1 MADKAETPE
10 NRLKRL
16 VMRSKRRGIREMD
29 LILGAFADRH
39 LAALSPEEL
48 DLYERFLG
56 ENDHDLYGWV
66 TGYLQVPPEYLGL
79 IERIRAGANLP
90 GAGADISN

>member
-1 MADKAETPE
+1 MADMAQTPE

-39 LAALSPEEL
+39 LAALSPGDL

-56 ENDHDLYGWV
+56 ENDHDLYGWIS
-66 TGYLQVPPEYLGL
+66 GQLESPQEYLAL
-79 IERIRAGANLP
+79 IETIRAGAIAHS
-90 GAGADISN
+90 AGADISN

>member
-1 MADKAETPE
+1 MAYMAETPD

-29 LILGAFADRH
+29 LILGAFAERH

-48 DLYERFLG
+48 DLYEGFLG
-56 ENDHDLYGWV
+56 ENDHDLYGWIS
-66 TGYLQVPPEYLGL
+66 GQLEAPREYLGL
-79 IERIRAGANLP
+79 IGRIRADALAP
-90 GAGADISN
+90 GGGGIISN

>member
-1 MADKAETPE
+1 MADLAETSE

-29 LILGAFADRH
+29 LILGTFADRH
-39 LAALSPEEL
+39 LAALSPDDL

-56 ENDHDLYGWV
+56 ENDHDLYGWIS
-66 TGYLQVPPEYLGL
+66 GQLEAPQEYLAL
-79 IERIRAGANLP
+79 IEMIRTSAIVHP
-90 GAGADISN
+90 AGADISD